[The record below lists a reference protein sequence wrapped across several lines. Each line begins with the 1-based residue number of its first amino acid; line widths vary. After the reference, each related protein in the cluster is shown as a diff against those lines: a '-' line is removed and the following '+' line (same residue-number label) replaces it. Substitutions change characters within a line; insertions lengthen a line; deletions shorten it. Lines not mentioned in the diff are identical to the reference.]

1 MMPVRALRRAAS
13 TTLALARRDRLRGF
27 LRRGQPPGDADATAR
42 ALIGWV
48 ARAFEAGGGHAVSA
62 GYHVVNGWGA
72 PYPEV
77 TGYFIP
83 TLLRAAQVYRRPD
96 LTELARH
103 AGGWLEE
110 TSLPSGAI
118 CRKQWTP
125 ANKTPSVFN
134 TGQVLDGWC
143 TLFEATGEERWVR
156 PARRAADWLVAQI
169 EADGSWIR
177 SAFND
182 APHSYYS
189 RVSWPLARLGTLT
202 GELRYL
208 DAARRNLDW
217 VVRQQDADGWFRL
230 AGFTPDE
237 VPTTHT
243 IAYVLEGLAEAGL
256 LLEESRYLSPARL
269 GAAAMLR
276 VYDRQGFLPGRLG
289 SGWSSTER
297 WRCLTGDAQTGL
309 VWARIASGGSSPEFA
324 SGALRLAGELRAL
337 VELKP
342 WWPEVSGGLA
352 GSHPHW
358 GDYDSYRYP
367 SHAAKFLLDLLM
379 EITSPSP
386 RAAALGMPR

>member
-1 MMPVRALRRAAS
+1 MMPIRTLRRVAS
-13 TTLALARRDRLRGF
+13 TTLALARRDRLREF
-27 LRRGQPPGDADATAR
+27 LRRGQETGDADATAQ
-42 ALIGWV
+42 ALIGW
-48 ARAFEAGGGHAVSA
+48 ATRAFDAGGGRAVAA
-62 GYHVVNGWGA
+62 GFHVVDGWAA

-77 TGYFIP
+77 TGYYIP
-83 TLLRAAQVYRRPD
+83 TLLRAAQVYDRPD
-96 LTELARH
+96 LTELAH
-103 AGGWLEE
+103 QAGDWLEE

-125 ANKTPSVFN
+125 TNKTPSVFN

-143 TLFEATGEERWVR
+143 ALLEKTAEERWAR
-156 PARRAADWLVAQI
+156 PARRAADWLVLQM

-182 APHSYYS
+182 VPHSYYS
-189 RVSWPLARLGTLT
+189 RVSWPLARLGKLI
-202 GELRYL
+202 GEHRYL
-208 DAARRNLDW
+208 EAAQRNLDW

-243 IAYVLEGLAEAGL
+243 IAYVLEGLAEAGIL
-256 LLEESRYLSPARL
+256 LDESRYLSAARL

-276 VYDRQGFLPGRLG
+276 VYDRQGYLPGRLG
-289 SGWSSTER
+289 AGWSSTER

-309 VWARIASGGSSPEFA
+309 VWARIASDGASPEFA
-324 SGALRLAGELRAL
+324 SGARRLAADLAAL
-337 VELKP
+337 VKLKP

-352 GSHPHW
+352 GSRPHW

-379 EITSPSP
+379 EIRSSAPGIAP
-386 RAAALGMPR
+386 LARRW